1 MCALGYGID
10 SVPERKRSVP
20 FGTTCLFALQ
30 QWQVHQPCAGARY
43 SQWAAADTQSNLSGL
58 MQQQGESLPSSHFD
72 TGQAGT
78 EHIYMMTC
86 LQPASFTNPQTIA
99 QNFFS

>member
-30 QWQVHQPCAGARY
+30 QWQVHQPCAEARY
-43 SQWAAADTQSNLSGL
+43 SQGIAEDVQSNLSIS
-58 MQQQGESLPSSHFD
+58 MHQQGLLSPIFPFWHS
-72 TGQAGT
+72 GQAGT
-78 EHIYMMTC
+78 EIIYMMIC
-86 LQPASFTNPQTIA
+86 PHPASFTNA
-99 QNFFS
+99 QIKASTF

>member
-30 QWQVHQPCAGARY
+30 QWQVHQPWAEARY
-43 SQWAAADTQSNLSGL
+43 SQCAAADTESNLSDL
-58 MQQQGESLPSSHFD
+58 MHQQGESLPSSHFD
-72 TGQAGT
+72 MGQAGT
-78 EHIYMMTC
+78 EHIYTMTC
-86 LQPASFTNPQTIA
+86 LQSASFKNSQTLA
-99 QNFFS
+99 